1 MFRWRYRGPLLVF
14 AQGSSLR
21 RRVAYSLALV
31 RMILIPVL
39 LLAIYYLF
47 SMGSIVDRIATV
59 DAPAWTF
66 AEQASLEMSEA
77 RRTERTF
84 LLIQDP
90 AILQAN
96 QESMGRL
103 RQNLEQIQ
111 ELEPQEQEAIR
122 SALDAIR
129 LYQERIVSV
138 PLLMQH
144 PEQTVIE
151 RVQQVVNAYE
161 RDLNSLLRNARREH
175 RSPPI
180 DLLRTQVESFDAE
193 ITKTVE
199 ARDPIFQQVTA
210 DLQASSEQILRSSSE
225 LARLNWERVQN
236 DHLRARQLVR
246 RAEWV
251 LTIVSGCTLLLSVWI
266 SFILPREVVQPLV
279 SLKEA
284 VDHATAGN
292 LGIEFHIQGEGE
304 VVQLAN
310 SVQKLI
316 CSLPK
321 TNEQNK

>member
-1 MFRWRYRGPLLVF
+1 MFRWRFRGPLLVF

-31 RMILIPVL
+31 RVILIPVI

-47 SMGSIVDRIATV
+47 TMASIVDRLATV
-59 DAPAWTF
+59 DAPASTL

-84 LLIQDP
+84 FLIQDP
-90 AILQAN
+90 AVLQAN
-96 QESMGRL
+96 QESIGRV

-111 ELEPQEQEAIR
+111 ELEPQERATTSKALEAV
-122 SALDAIR
+122 R
-129 LYQERIVSV
+129 LYQSRFTSAA
-138 PLLMQH
+138 LLIQH
-144 PEQTVIE
+144 PEQPVVE
-151 RVQQVVNAYE
+151 RVQQVVDMYE
-161 RDLNSLLRNARREH
+161 RDLNNFLRNARRER

-180 DLLRTQVESFDAE
+180 DVLRTQVESFDAE

-199 ARDPIFQQVTA
+199 ARDPIFQQVTT
-210 DLQASSEQILRSSSE
+210 DLQASSEQILKSSSD
-225 LARLNWERVQN
+225 LATLNWQRVQN
-236 DHLRARQLVR
+236 DHLSARQLVR

-251 LTIVSGCTLLLSVWI
+251 LTVVSGCTLLLSVWI
-266 SFILPREVVQPLV
+266 SFVLPREVVQPLIN
-279 SLKEA
+279 LKEA
-284 VDHATAGN
+284 IDHAAAGN

-316 CSLPK
+316 CGLPK
-321 TNEQNK
+321 TVNHGK